1 MYTWMS
7 RLLLLLL
14 FLLLFFL
21 LRLNPREQ
29 ESQRATH
36 AVELFLIVTL
46 LLTIVYPMRSAT
58 ILLEQP
64 LFFFSFVFAT
74 FVYSAIRMISPVRER
89 ETIPCRVKNTDE
101 RIAR

>member
-7 RLLLLLL
+7 RLLLLLLLL

-29 ESQRATH
+29 ESRNAH
-36 AVELFLIVTL
+36 AVELFLISRRSYL
-46 LLTIVYPMRSAT
+46 LYSISDAT

-74 FVYSAIRMISPVRER
+74 FVYSAIRMISPVSRKGNDSLSRQEHR
-89 ETIPCRVKNTDE
+89 
-101 RIAR
+101 

>member
-1 MYTWMS
+1 
-7 RLLLLLL
+7 
-14 FLLLFFL
+14 
-21 LRLNPREQ
+21 
-29 ESQRATH
+29 
-36 AVELFLIVTL
+36 
-46 LLTIVYPMRSAT
+46 MRSAT

-101 RIAR
+101 RIALDDRERNAGSSDDQG